1 MKEQKQR
8 KEHEKLTKAEEEAQ
22 KTYQKNGEDTRKI
35 QENSKADEMPRKEK
49 KKKTEQRMKIK
60 RGKRDEMSGGCA
72 RENQGKLT
80 R

>member
-22 KTYQKNGEDTRKI
+22 KTYQKNGEDMRKI

-49 KKKTEQRMKIK
+49 KTEQRMKIK
-60 RGKRDEMSGGCA
+60 RGKRDEISGGCA